1 VKQRQIE
8 RYRKLNS
15 EFARR
20 FLEAL
25 QKKNRKATLVHH
37 NDADGLC
44 AAAVLA
50 RAFEAL
56 GVCYDLLPIEKLHPA
71 VLEKIFSREEDTYFV
86 FLDLGGQNPEL
97 IGRYAAGN
105 QPVLILD
112 HHLPSQEI
120 PESILCINPEDFGI
134 SGDTEISGASV
145 AAFFAEQLLAKA
157 ERTRSGPAAR
167 LTSELTA
174 ELAAYGVIGAYG
186 DRQASDNRFHGA
198 NQLLFTTARKKGLIA
213 EGPGTVRFPAFE
225 PANPE
230 KIVEILDSLGSIGFY
245 SGGARLGVRFL
256 LGRDRQLALDTAA
269 DLIAE
274 KNRLF
279 HGKAEQIRKNGL
291 SKSRHFQWIDVQSS
305 FFPMGVKAIGL
316 FLEHLLAAEIPDP
329 CRYLLGF
336 QHFPDSQPGIGKLDL
351 SCTKVSSRV
360 PEKLKRRIQQTGSP
374 DYMRL
379 LPEAV
384 GRIGGIADGCHRF
397 SAAALIDRGQE
408 KELIRAL
415 EDLMPAVPAGR

>member
-1 VKQRQIE
+1 
-8 RYRKLNS
+8 
-15 EFARR
+15 
-20 FLEAL
+20 
-25 QKKNRKATLVHH
+25 
-37 NDADGLC
+37 
-44 AAAVLA
+44 
-50 RAFEAL
+50 
-56 GVCYDLLPIEKLHPA
+56 
-71 VLEKIFSREEDTYFV
+71 
-86 FLDLGGQNPEL
+86 
-97 IGRYAAGN
+97 
-105 QPVLILD
+105 
-112 HHLPSQEI
+112 
-120 PESILCINPEDFGI
+120 
-134 SGDTEISGASV
+134 
-145 AAFFAEQLLAKA
+145 
-157 ERTRSGPAAR
+157 
-167 LTSELTA
+167 
-174 ELAAYGVIGAYG
+174 
-186 DRQASDNRFHGA
+186 
-198 NQLLFTTARKKGLIA
+198 
-213 EGPGTVRFPAFE
+213 
-225 PANPE
+225 
-230 KIVEILDSLGSIGFY
+230 VEILDSLGSIGFY

-274 KNRLF
+274 KNKLF